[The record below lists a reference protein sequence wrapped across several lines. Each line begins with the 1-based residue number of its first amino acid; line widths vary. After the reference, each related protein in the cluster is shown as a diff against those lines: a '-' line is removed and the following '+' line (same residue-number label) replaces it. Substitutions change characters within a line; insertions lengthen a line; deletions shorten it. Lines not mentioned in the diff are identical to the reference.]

1 MVYSIEIL
9 VIIDNGQKCSNQN
22 RPIILNKNLV
32 ESISLKWLKMI
43 VQND

>member
-9 VIIDNGQKCSNQN
+9 VIIDNGPKCLNQN
-22 RPIILNKNLV
+22 RPIILNKNFI
-32 ESISLKWLKMI
+32 ESISLKWSKMI